1 MIKKYKEFLNEDI
14 TVEKWNETSDILV
27 NEYDM
32 DPQEAYSA
40 IQDFMMGEPDNEN
53 SNKSSDRS
61 DGLDAKELAK
71 CVWEESQEK

>member
-14 TVEKWNETSDILV
+14 SVEKWNETSDILV

-40 IQDFMMGEPDNEN
+40 IQDFMMEEPDNEN
-53 SNKSSDRS
+53 NNKSSDRS

-71 CVWEESQEK
+71 CIWEESQEK